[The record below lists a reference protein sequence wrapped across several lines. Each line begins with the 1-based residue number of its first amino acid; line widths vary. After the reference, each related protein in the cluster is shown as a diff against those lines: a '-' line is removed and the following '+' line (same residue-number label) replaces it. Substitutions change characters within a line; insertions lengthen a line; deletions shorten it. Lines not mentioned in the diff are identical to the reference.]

1 MPSLVSVFGVEPRRI
16 GGTETFARE
25 LSRQLG
31 ERGWDSVLCFLSEP
45 AGEVKEFLALPNVRF
60 ETIANSTEGDRGA
73 RRDLR
78 RILAKTR
85 AEILHLH
92 YVGFLNLYSW
102 SAWAKSVKKVF
113 FTDHHSRSEG
123 HNAARVS
130 FLKRAAARLINWPL
144 TRVICVSRY
153 GYECMTS
160 LGLLPQDRFEMIYNG
175 VDLSRVKLDPQRA
188 ADFRRRYSIPADR
201 AIVTQVSWIIPE
213 KGIADFLE
221 MARLVLESNRKVQFV
236 LVGEG
241 EQRPEYMK
249 NAEAKGIADHLTW
262 TGMVADPFGEG
273 VFEAA
278 DVVCQFS
285 RWEEVFGWMIAEAMA
300 HRKPVVAT
308 RVGGIPELIDDGVSG
323 FLVTRGDCRAMAD
336 KVRALLDDSERRA
349 AFGAA
354 GEQTVHEKFDLATN
368 VSRLIASYG
377 LEEFSFSP
385 RSSTMAQLQASAS

>member
-160 LGLLPQDRFEMIYNG
+160 LGLLPRTA
-175 VDLSRVKLDPQRA
+175 SR
-188 ADFRRRYSIPADR
+188 
-201 AIVTQVSWIIPE
+201 
-213 KGIADFLE
+213 
-221 MARLVLESNRKVQFV
+221 
-236 LVGEG
+236 
-241 EQRPEYMK
+241 
-249 NAEAKGIADHLTW
+249 
-262 TGMVADPFGEG
+262 
-273 VFEAA
+273 
-278 DVVCQFS
+278 
-285 RWEEVFGWMIAEAMA
+285 
-300 HRKPVVAT
+300 
-308 RVGGIPELIDDGVSG
+308 
-323 FLVTRGDCRAMAD
+323 
-336 KVRALLDDSERRA
+336 
-349 AFGAA
+349 
-354 GEQTVHEKFDLATN
+354 
-368 VSRLIASYG
+368 
-377 LEEFSFSP
+377 
-385 RSSTMAQLQASAS
+385 